1 MKEVFKFKEFEVKQ
15 EDSAMKIGTDGVLL
29 GAWTKIDNSEDS
41 VLDIGSG
48 TGLISLMMA
57 QRSDA
62 ELIDAVELDPSAYEE
77 SVYNFENSPWGDR
90 LFCYHSSFQ
99 EFAQEIEDSYDLI
112 VSNPPF
118 FKRTTSVSIERDRAR
133 NDHNL
138 PAKDL
143 LQGVQALLSATGR
156 FACVLP
162 ADDAEGFINLAEERG
177 LFLSRRCE
185 VKGRLDTKVIRTL
198 MEFDRVKKSKDPVLL
213 EQLTIE
219 IERHQYTEEYIG
231 LVQDF
236 YLNM

>member
-29 GAWTKIDNSEDS
+29 GAWTKIDNSVDS

-62 ELIDAVELDPSAYEE
+62 ELIDAVELDPAAYEE

-118 FKRTTSVSIERDRAR
+118 F
-133 NDHNL
+133 
-138 PAKDL
+138 
-143 LQGVQALLSATGR
+143 
-156 FACVLP
+156 
-162 ADDAEGFINLAEERG
+162 
-177 LFLSRRCE
+177 
-185 VKGRLDTKVIRTL
+185 
-198 MEFDRVKKSKDPVLL
+198 
-213 EQLTIE
+213 
-219 IERHQYTEEYIG
+219 
-231 LVQDF
+231 
-236 YLNM
+236 

>member
-1 MKEVFKFKEFEVKQ
+1 
-15 EDSAMKIGTDGVLL
+15 MKIGTDGVLL
-29 GAWTKIDNSEDS
+29 GAWTKIDNAEDS

-48 TGLISLMMA
+48 TGLIALMMA

-99 EFAQEIEDSYDLI
+99 EFAEEIEDSYDLI

-118 FKRTTSVSIERDRAR
+118 FKRTTAVSVERDRAR

-138 PAKDL
+138 PAEDL
-143 LQGVQALLSATGR
+143 IKGVEVLLSVKGR
-156 FACVLP
+156 FACILP
-162 ADDAEGFINLAEERG
+162 ADDAQVFIDLAEEQG
-177 LFLSRRCE
+177 LFLCRKCE

-198 MEFDRVKKSKDPVLL
+198 MEFDRVKKASDSLPT

-219 IERHQYTEEYIG
+219 LERHQYTEDYKS

-236 YLNM
+236 YLKM